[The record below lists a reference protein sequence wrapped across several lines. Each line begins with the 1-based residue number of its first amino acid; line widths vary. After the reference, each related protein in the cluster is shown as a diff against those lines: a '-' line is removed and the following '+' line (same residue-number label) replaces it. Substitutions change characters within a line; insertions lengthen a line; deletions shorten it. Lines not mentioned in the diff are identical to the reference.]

1 MKLKTTLQ
9 VVIAVSLLAPL
20 SAGAADAPASQQDRP
35 TATQGSA
42 PKKSAKRKKRGTV
55 SGTSSADDMSASG
68 ETADS
73 GGAKAPVSATS
84 ASTPSTAATGQSP
97 SDKTR
102 GGILK
107 DFDTLGGNDV
117 LLDKAKALNPETR
130 VRVVQNR
137 IVSRRNRVE
146 LAPEYSN
153 VLGGDP
159 YNKTQNVGINV
170 HYHITPNWSV
180 GAKYAYSFNEL
191 RPEGNSLIND
201 PNVASQ
207 ALIADI
213 DYPKSQMMALVNWY
227 PFYGKLNIFDLGVAH
242 FDVYA
247 IGGYGTIELKSGR
260 HPTYTGGGG
269 VGFWISQH
277 LTARAEVRYQEFKAQ
292 HYNGEVEMN
301 TTVLGLQVGYLL

>member
-1 MKLKTTLQ
+1 MKLKTTFQ
-9 VVIAVSLLAPL
+9 VVIAVLLLAPI
-20 SAGAADAPASQQDRP
+20 GAQAA
-35 TATQGSA
+35 
-42 PKKSAKRKKRGTV
+42 
-55 SGTSSADDMSASG
+55 
-68 ETADS
+68 
-73 GGAKAPVSATS
+73 GAKAKKKTGSSSSTTQSSLESDDSQVDPSAGS
-84 ASTPSTAATGQSP
+84 ASPNSSAKAVPEKQSP
-97 SDKTR
+97 SDKTK

-130 VRVVQNR
+130 VRVVQDR
-137 IVSRRNRVE
+137 IVSRRNRIE

-159 YNKTQNVGINV
+159 YNKTQNVGLNV
-170 HYHITPNWSV
+170 HYHINPQWSV

-201 PNVASQ
+201 PNVTSQ

-227 PFYGKLNIFDLGVAH
+227 PFYGKLNIFDMGVAH

-247 IGGYGTIELKSGR
+247 IAGYGSMELKSGN

-277 LTARAEVRYQEFKAQ
+277 LTARAEVRYQEFKAM